1 MLRCYDMS
9 DAVTPALLTSVFK
22 KLRSIRREFN
32 IIDLSNIIRLYLK
45 HGYQSQEFDQLA
57 EDGYRELKK
66 NIDDV
71 CMEKMWEF
79 MPQSI
84 NRGGVRV
91 GLTEMMCETI
101 LILRKSRNMSEV
113 IWRRI
118 SDTFASIEN
127 VEIRLRL

>member
-127 VEIRLRL
+127 VEIRLRP

>member
-1 MLRCYDMS
+1 
-9 DAVTPALLTSVFK
+9 
-22 KLRSIRREFN
+22 
-32 IIDLSNIIRLYLK
+32 
-45 HGYQSQEFDQLA
+45 
-57 EDGYRELKK
+57 
-66 NIDDV
+66 
-71 CMEKMWEF
+71 MEKMWEF

>member
-45 HGYQSQEFDQLA
+45 HDYQSQEFDQLA

-84 NRGGVRV
+84 NRGRVRV

>member
-9 DAVTPALLTSVFK
+9 DAVTPALLTSAFK

-45 HGYQSQEFDQLA
+45 HDYQSQEFDQLA

>member
-1 MLRCYDMS
+1 MS

>member
-57 EDGYRELKK
+57 
-66 NIDDV
+66 
-71 CMEKMWEF
+71 
-79 MPQSI
+79 
-84 NRGGVRV
+84 
-91 GLTEMMCETI
+91 
-101 LILRKSRNMSEV
+101 
-113 IWRRI
+113 
-118 SDTFASIEN
+118 
-127 VEIRLRL
+127 